1 MKRRKL
7 LKAAS
12 GGIVAGLL
20 GARFDSAFAIDRSSM
35 TVCVERDS
43 SISDRHAEFTKRID
57 EMNTAGG
64 GTLELSDGV
73 YEISRPLRIPI
84 CVSLIMTPNAV
95 IRAAKNFDG
104 DAVIIKGGGNKSK
117 YSDTS
122 GWIRGGIIDGAKQI
136 LTGIR
141 VEDVQRLEIADLVV
155 LNCLYKGIH
164 LLKGGYEKNI
174 TRVRCDV
181 DLNTKYAPGSIGIHY
196 ENADSKVYLAH
207 VIGYETGLR
216 SDSSSN
222 WFNLIH
228 VWNFDEHQ
236 GPMFINFY
244 CNGANNT
251 FNQCYAD
258 SPSIAGFYIT
268 QPHQS
273 FLQNRVFYSRW
284 AQDNAGVGFKILPEG
299 KHGNYIGNVL
309 FANEGHRLA
318 KAFEGDLEGSTIIGT
333 STWRTLD
340 GLENRLPSGEV
351 ASDDI
356 NGGYQYPPLHL
367 SGTGFRLTQQTS
379 VPLPADG
386 LIGEVRWI
394 DDGKNSALWVKT
406 SQGWK
411 RSQLT

>member
-20 GARFDSAFAIDRSSM
+20 GTHFDSAFASEMPRLTVNAESS
-35 TVCVERDS
+35 S
-43 SISDRHAEFTKRID
+43 SAGDQYDELTKRIT
-57 EMNTAGG
+57 EMDAAGG
-64 GTLELSDGV
+64 GTLELGDGV
-73 YEISRPLRIPI
+73 YEISRPLRIPV

-95 IRAAKNFDG
+95 IRAAGNFDG

-117 YSDTS
+117 YTDTA
-122 GWIRGGIIDGAKQI
+122 GWIRGGVIDGAKQI

-141 VEDVQRLEIADLVV
+141 VEDVQRLEIADLIV

-164 LLKGGYEKNI
+164 LLNGGYEKNI

-181 DLNTKYAPGSIGIHY
+181 DLYTKYAPGSIGIHY

-216 SDSSSN
+216 SDGGSN
-222 WFNLIH
+222 WFNLMH
-228 VWNFDEHQ
+228 VWNFDEAQ

-244 CNGANNT
+244 CNGTANT

-258 SPSIAGFYIT
+258 SPSTAGFYIT
-268 QPHQS
+268 KPHQS

-299 KHGNYIGNVL
+299 KHGNYIGNLL
-309 FANEGHRLA
+309 FAAEGHRLA
-318 KAFEGDLEGSTIIGT
+318 KAFDGDLEGSSIIGT

-340 GLENRLPSGEV
+340 GLENRLPSGEA

-356 NGGYQYPPLHL
+356 NGGYPPLHL

-386 LIGEVRWI
+386 LLGEVRWI
-394 DDGKNSALWVKT
+394 DDGKNSAIWVKT

-411 RSQLT
+411 KSKLT